1 MNAFQSTAAGLLVT
15 VILTA
20 VLGGCGGTGSSGK
33 TIDLPGTDN
42 PVATIDGEK
51 IPPALYLATARA
63 FRLDVST
70 PEGRTQ
76 TLQRLTDMVVLAHL
90 AQREDFARDP
100 EFAVSA
106 ELGRLQATAGAAM
119 QVLERRANIDDAAIK
134 ATYDKQA
141 ATSGGVEYDFTQLVF
156 ADEDKALKAEGEI
169 IDGKP
174 FAEVFD
180 AWRKDA
186 LQARSFNGAHANQLP
201 EDIAAA
207 LTKLKPGTATHLPVH
222 TRYGWHVLH
231 LDATRPFT
239 PPPLDTV
246 KDGIRRSLAASFAES
261 RLTKLREDAPVKLD
275 QAALDAALAAH
286 KSGDAAKPSGTP
298 AGDDQSGDNQ

>member
-1 MNAFQSTAAGLLVT
+1 MNVVQSIVWYRS
-15 VILTA
+15 IA
-20 VLGGCGGTGSSGK
+20 VLLSIVLAGCGGSGSRGR
-33 TIDLPGTDN
+33 TIDLPGTDK

-51 IPPALYLATARA
+51 IPSALYLATARA

-70 PEGRTQ
+70 SDGRDQ

-90 AQREDFARDP
+90 AKREDFSRDP

-119 QVLERRANIDDAAIK
+119 QALERRANIDDAAIK

-141 ATSGGVEYDFTQLVF
+141 ATSGGVEYDFTQLLF

-180 AWRKDA
+180 TYRKDA
-186 LQARSFNGAHANQLP
+186 LQARSFNGTHANQLP
-201 EDIAAA
+201 EEIAATLA
-207 LTKLKPGTATHLPVH
+207 RLKPGTATNLPVH

-246 KDGIRRSLAASFAES
+246 KGGIRRSLAASFAES
-261 RLTKLREDAPVKLD
+261 RLGKLRENAPVKLD
-275 QAALDAALAAH
+275 QAALDAAVASRTGDEAAG
-286 KSGDAAKPSGTP
+286 SPETP
-298 AGDDQSGDNQ
+298 TGDDR